1 LRFQGKLTNWNDDK
15 GYGFV
20 EPNDGGD
27 RSFVHIKSF
36 KQISRRPVEG
46 DLIIY
51 EQVKEAKEKY
61 KAVNISLVRDR
72 KPHKNTAPQRRTIGT
87 VIVVSFCLLMVALV
101 SLELVVPEILYLYI
115 VASLV
120 TFIVYAFDK
129 SAAKHGRWRIP
140 ESQLHWLALLGGWP
154 GAFIA
159 QNTLRHKSFKTA
171 FKQVYWVTVILNIAA
186 FCWLLSTQGQQ
197 LLERILG

>member
-101 SLELVVPEILYLYI
+101 
-115 VASLV
+115 
-120 TFIVYAFDK
+120 
-129 SAAKHGRWRIP
+129 
-140 ESQLHWLALLGGWP
+140 
-154 GAFIA
+154 
-159 QNTLRHKSFKTA
+159 
-171 FKQVYWVTVILNIAA
+171 
-186 FCWLLSTQGQQ
+186 
-197 LLERILG
+197 